1 LLPFNIASYALLAQI
16 ISKLTNMKPKGIIG
30 DLSNVHIYE
39 EHLDAIDIQLSR
51 DVNKHDNCELDIKEI
66 GWDESTE
73 DILDH
78 LMISDFKLKN
88 YTSEESIPAKMLAY
102 NK

>member
-1 LLPFNIASYALLAQI
+1 
-16 ISKLTNMKPKGIIG
+16 MKPKGIIG

-88 YTSEESIPAKMLAY
+88 YTSEVAIPARMLPY